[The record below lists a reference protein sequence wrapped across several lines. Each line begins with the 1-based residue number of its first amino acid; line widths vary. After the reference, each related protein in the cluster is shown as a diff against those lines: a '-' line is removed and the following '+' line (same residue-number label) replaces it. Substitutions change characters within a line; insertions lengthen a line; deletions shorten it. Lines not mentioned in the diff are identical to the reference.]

1 MYPSPMYKGIW
12 LRRASPR
19 LGASLVQS
27 TRFTF
32 TIPVAEE
39 AGSAAPGDALNRPVA
54 RHKGHERIRILVVDD
69 DPQTLRYVRDALE
82 EAGYSPMITGDHENL
97 ARIIQTEKPQ
107 LVLLDLM
114 LSGADGIELMKTV
127 PALADLP
134 VIFISG
140 YGRDE
145 DRARLHQNDP
155 PESRG

>member
-1 MYPSPMYKGIW
+1 MYKGIW

-32 TIPVAEE
+32 TIPVAGE
-39 AGSAAPGDALNRPVA
+39 AGSAAPGDALHRPVA

-69 DPQTLRYVRDALE
+69 NPHTLRCIRDVLE
-82 EAGYSPMITGDHENL
+82 EVGYSPLITGDHKNL

-155 PESRG
+155 TEARG

>member
-1 MYPSPMYKGIW
+1 MNAYESSWWMM
-12 LRRASPR
+12 
-19 LGASLVQS
+19 
-27 TRFTF
+27 
-32 TIPVAEE
+32 
-39 AGSAAPGDALNRPVA
+39 
-54 RHKGHERIRILVVDD
+54 IRICCA
-69 DPQTLRYVRDALE
+69 YVRDALE
-82 EAGYSPMITGDHENL
+82 EAAYSPLITGDHENL

-155 PESRG
+155 PEARG

>member
-19 LGASLVQS
+19 LGASLVQG

-54 RHKGHERIRILVVDD
+54 RRKGHERIRILVVDD
-69 DPQTLRYVRDALE
+69 DPNMLRYVRDALE
-82 EAGYSPMITGDHENL
+82 EAAYSPLITGDHENL

-114 LSGADGIELMKTV
+114 LSGADGIELMETV